1 MSDTYIFPAV
11 AVRTPPVPAA
21 CTIKSHKCTCK
32 AYRNALIISI
42 FAGQDRMT
50 PMKRFLLYILLLL
63 PAAGHTCG
71 REFRQFTTEDGLSD
85 NAVLN
90 LYQDEYGM
98 IWAGTRNGLNQ
109 YNGNGF
115 KVYKYRKG
123 DRDGIQD
130 NHIRGITGNRDGKI
144 FIITF
149 GISELDIKTG
159 IFRTITEKETNA
171 IFWHGALYAGIGRKV
186 LKYDGEK
193 FEEIC
198 EIPDE
203 ALGITSL
210 GVDDEFMLIGT
221 ETHGLYL
228 YDSKSAPVN
237 IIRHDRIS
245 SVFHDRN
252 GRWWVGTWHNGAYII
267 DGNSI
272 RNIRSSD
279 SASSGLSSD
288 FVRSFCQD
296 VNGDIWIGTFNGINV
311 CNPET
316 MEFTMYTD
324 NNAAAG
330 YSSVWS
336 LLCDIQGNIWAGTYF
351 DGIYLYPEDEDVF
364 RHWKKSQD
372 ESTGLR
378 SNMVREFIED
388 RYGNLWI
395 ATDGG
400 GLGMLDKKRQTFR
413 WYSHDSP
420 AGSVTHDN
428 ITSLYYDDIS
438 DRLWIGTHL
447 GGLNCMDIE
456 TGKFTYYHG
465 YENDSFVNSDVIR
478 DVERFNDRL
487 LIITDKGISVSDPA
501 TGMSEPL
508 FADNRELINDAKG
521 CTVDSDG
528 NVWIYGGGFGIYVWN
543 PDNDEFRRYSSEPGT
558 PHGICSNSVN
568 KVFQDSKGRI
578 WLCNRKDG
586 IDLYDPQTDGFTNI
600 DEAHNSLA
608 DNCVYNVAELPSGR
622 LVFTTDS
629 GFSILNDTSFTFTN
643 YDRGNGVPL
652 SAINETALYVT
663 AENEV
668 FIGADNG
675 MVSFR
680 EEDLNSTPSYCHIH
694 PFRLTVLGNEINARG
709 EDGILDKPLMETER
723 LVLKSSQ
730 SMFSI
735 EYVTSDYVSDDEKNL
750 EYFMD
755 GLSTEWTDMNGMPI
769 VTFTHL
775 NRGKYTLSVRQK
787 NSRSDAGL
795 SMLRIIV
802 LPPVWQ
808 SWWAILLYVTAGSA
822 ILIYI
827 VRNYRNHVHLMETL
841 KYEKSRNEDIETLNK
856 SKIRFFTGISHEFR
870 TPLTLIAG
878 NAEMLIQAD
887 DFSPESYSKISAIYK
902 NSRQMLGLITEL
914 LDFSKLGNGHMK
926 IKVSEHN
933 LVKFSYETFLMFK
946 EYARYRDI
954 AFDFVKTESDINVW
968 FDSRQM
974 QKVINNLISNAFKH
988 TKNNGRISVIVRR
1001 DGPSAVI
1008 EVNDNGSGIPQ
1019 KDISRIFDRFYQS
1032 EYQQSNRYTG
1042 TGIGL
1047 SLSKGIVELHH
1058 GHIEVYSVPGEG
1070 SSFKVFLQTGNT
1082 HFSAEELD
1090 NTPEAESPII
1100 EDAVF
1105 PENPDAVMSEPAG
1118 ETGNIPENNVKAK
1131 HRMLIAEDNDAL
1143 REMLVRIFD
1152 TMYDVI
1158 PVTDGDKAWETI
1170 QARMPDIVI
1179 SDIIMPGLSGI
1190 DLCRMIKTDIS
1201 TCHIPVVLLT
1211 AKTGIRQNLD
1221 GLYAGADDYISKP
1234 FNVKILAARCNNLM
1248 NNRIM
1253 LRNKFSHEVLTTPQ
1267 ILATNPM
1274 DKKLL
1279 DKVTKAI
1286 ENHIDDTG
1294 LNAETLTSEIGI
1306 SRTKLFLKLKS
1317 IIGMTPSDFILT
1329 VRLEHAATM
1338 LTENPELNIS
1348 EIADRLGF
1356 SSPRQFSRFFKAK
1369 YGIIPKQY
1377 RENNA

>member
-1 MSDTYIFPAV
+1 
-11 AVRTPPVPAA
+11 
-21 CTIKSHKCTCK
+21 
-32 AYRNALIISI
+32 
-42 FAGQDRMT
+42 MT

-221 ETHGLYL
+221 EAHGLYL

-629 GFSILNDTSFTFTN
+629 GFSILNDTTFTFTN

-652 SAINETALYVT
+652 SAINEKILELRKTR
-663 AENEV
+663 AESEREKNECLREIKEIMASV
-668 FIGADNG
+668 AAKEKETIAAMAKAD
-675 MVSFR
+675 
-680 EEDLNSTPSYCHIH
+680 
-694 PFRLTVLGNEINARG
+694 
-709 EDGILDKPLMETER
+709 ER
-723 LVLKSSQ
+723 L
-730 SMFSI
+730 
-735 EYVTSDYVSDDEKNL
+735 E
-750 EYFMD
+750 
-755 GLSTEWTDMNGMPI
+755 
-769 VTFTHL
+769 
-775 NRGKYTLSVRQK
+775 R
-787 NSRSDAGL
+787 
-795 SMLRIIV
+795 
-802 LPPVWQ
+802 
-808 SWWAILLYVTAGSA
+808 
-822 ILIYI
+822 
-827 VRNYRNHVHLMETL
+827 
-841 KYEKSRNEDIETLNK
+841 
-856 SKIRFFTGISHEFR
+856 
-870 TPLTLIAG
+870 
-878 NAEMLIQAD
+878 
-887 DFSPESYSKISAIYK
+887 
-902 NSRQMLGLITEL
+902 
-914 LDFSKLGNGHMK
+914 
-926 IKVSEHN
+926 
-933 LVKFSYETFLMFK
+933 
-946 EYARYRDI
+946 
-954 AFDFVKTESDINVW
+954 
-968 FDSRQM
+968 
-974 QKVINNLISNAFKH
+974 
-988 TKNNGRISVIVRR
+988 
-1001 DGPSAVI
+1001 
-1008 EVNDNGSGIPQ
+1008 
-1019 KDISRIFDRFYQS
+1019 
-1032 EYQQSNRYTG
+1032 
-1042 TGIGL
+1042 
-1047 SLSKGIVELHH
+1047 LSKGIRRLPME
-1058 GHIEVYSVPGEG
+1058 IANFDDSFVP
-1070 SSFKVFLQTGNT
+1070 L
-1082 HFSAEELD
+1082 
-1090 NTPEAESPII
+1090 
-1100 EDAVF
+1100 
-1105 PENPDAVMSEPAG
+1105 
-1118 ETGNIPENNVKAK
+1118 KA
-1131 HRMLIAEDNDAL
+1131 
-1143 REMLVRIFD
+1143 
-1152 TMYDVI
+1152 
-1158 PVTDGDKAWETI
+1158 
-1170 QARMPDIVI
+1170 
-1179 SDIIMPGLSGI
+1179 LSGI
-1190 DLCRMIKTDIS
+1190 EYKKIVGCYLIHNRENDRYYVGQSKDVMKRLKQHFRGTVPNNVIFAQDYYSSEYEHKEDL
-1201 TCHIPVVLLT
+1201 
-1211 AKTGIRQNLD
+1211 
-1221 GLYAGADDYISKP
+1221 
-1234 FNVKILAARCNNLM
+1234 FEVKIVPCSTKDELDRKEREYIRRYDANGSGYNSTSG
-1248 NNRIM
+1248 
-1253 LRNKFSHEVLTTPQ
+1253 NK
-1267 ILATNPM
+1267 
-1274 DKKLL
+1274 
-1279 DKVTKAI
+1279 
-1286 ENHIDDTG
+1286 
-1294 LNAETLTSEIGI
+1294 
-1306 SRTKLFLKLKS
+1306 
-1317 IIGMTPSDFILT
+1317 
-1329 VRLEHAATM
+1329 
-1338 LTENPELNIS
+1338 
-1348 EIADRLGF
+1348 
-1356 SSPRQFSRFFKAK
+1356 
-1369 YGIIPKQY
+1369 
-1377 RENNA
+1377 